1 MARFGR
7 AFTALLV
14 LTLFVLPAL
23 STGAAAQGSPL
34 PAVELDCGSDPVMNV
49 HPNFYEDAVLV
60 CTVTNPTSASEVVKV
75 EKIEW
80 DGVNVEMTLSEDEF
94 TLAAGD
100 EESFNIVFS
109 GQTRL
114 PASLTHEFEIEAK
127 VTSWNG
133 LPYGELPDGP
143 WVVNQSY
150 LGDFSIAS
158 YGMVE
163 LIMSDKT
170 TRELSTS
177 EEVDFTFQFTNK
189 GNDDDNIVIRIANE
203 ADLVAAG
210 FSFPAG
216 TFVSEEVAYQG
227 TSSLRTLTV
236 RSPSDLAEDIRLP
249 VLFQAES
256 SVDSSAA
263 SSEITVQLNV
273 VAPGQSSSLGGNLEE
288 IDKDQ
293 VLQYAAVAGGVILV
307 LLLVVVLAKATK
319 RSSRGT
325 AAASAIQV
333 PVAIDLPEYPASVE
347 SPALDDDLDDFFSDL
362 DGPSKA
368 DEFDDMFDDL

>member
-23 STGAAAQGSPL
+23 STGVAAQDSPL

-60 CTVTNPTSASEVVKV
+60 CTVTNPTSASEVVRV
-75 EKIEW
+75 EKMEW

-133 LPYGELPDGP
+133 LPVGQLPDGP
-143 WVVNQSY
+143 WVANQSY

-170 TRELSTS
+170 TRDLSTS

-216 TFVSEEVAYQG
+216 TFLSEEVAYQG
-227 TSSLRTLTV
+227 TSSLRSLTV

-249 VLFQAES
+249 VLFKAES

-273 VAPGQSSSLGGNLEE
+273 VAPGQSNSLGGNLDE

-293 VLQYAAVAGGVILV
+293 ALQYAAIAGGVILV
-307 LLLVVVLAKATK
+307 LLLIVVLAKATK
-319 RSSRGT
+319 RSSQGT
-325 AAASAIQV
+325 AAASAIQM
-333 PVAIDLPEYPASVE
+333 PVAIDLPEDAPVE
-347 SPALDDDLDDFFSDL
+347 SAALDDDLDDFFSDL
-362 DGPSKA
+362 DGDSNA